1 MSGKRIT
8 SREIKRMTT
17 QDLCNLLQEIDFDVT
32 PQAYM
37 AVFNE
42 IGDRKRQ
49 ARRKRLETK
58 SREAFYSLLWR

>member
-1 MSGKRIT
+1 MSEKRIT
-8 SREIKRMTT
+8 SKKIKRMTT
-17 QDLCNLLQEIDFDVT
+17 QDVCNLLQEIDFDVT

-37 AVFNE
+37 VVFNE

-58 SREAFYSLLWR
+58 SREAFYSLLGR